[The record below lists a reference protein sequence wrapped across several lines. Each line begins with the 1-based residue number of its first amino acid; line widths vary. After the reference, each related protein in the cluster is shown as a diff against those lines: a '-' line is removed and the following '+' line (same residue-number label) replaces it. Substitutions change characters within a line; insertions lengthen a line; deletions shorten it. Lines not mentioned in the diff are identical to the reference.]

1 MGNLNI
7 LGAKKEPV
15 RLLMVGKWLLIPSP
29 LKLAWRTQSRQ
40 YRWVS
45 DHHCRHVAFAFF
57 VCACYIGLDAAG
69 KTTMLYRLKPD
80 VATTIPTIGKSSHCM
95 NARMCIARFWALGG
109 CPQHVQCKQVL
120 WVCNCKLGFQ
130 IHAVLT

>member
-15 RLLMVGKWLLIPSP
+15 RLLMVGKWLLIPPP
-29 LKLAWRTQSRQ
+29 LKLAWRIQSRQ

-45 DHHCRHVAFAFF
+45 DQHCRHVALVFF

-95 NARMCIARFWALGG
+95 NARMCIARF
-109 CPQHVQCKQVL
+109 
-120 WVCNCKLGFQ
+120 
-130 IHAVLT
+130 